1 MSHFHSFMSAARMHV
16 AQAILLIPIANLSVS
31 MVAVVAISG
40 STGFWVHVGH
50 NLDGDA
56 PHMQSDW
63 VPCNARGDPVAVT
76 RLSNGY
82 WTFHKPGSHATV
94 YFHRQVVIDVVRG
107 GQALPADIEI
117 HHKDEDP
124 NNNII
129 ANLSMITKTAH
140 RILTGA
146 ARGRR

>member
-1 MSHFHSFMSAARMHV
+1 MPIYMHV
-16 AQAILLIPIANLSVS
+16 AQAVMAIAVAKVSVL
-31 MVAVVAISG
+31 MAAVFAISD
-40 STGFWVHVGH
+40 STGFWVHVDH
-50 NLDGDA
+50 NVDGDF

-63 VPCNARGDPVAVT
+63 VPCNARGEPVVVT

-94 YFHRQVVIDVVRG
+94 YFHRQVVIDIVRG
-107 GQALPADIEI
+107 GQTLPADIEI

-124 NNNII
+124 NNKQV

-146 ARGRR
+146 ARGRRWICQ